1 MLLSSIITGM
11 FAIIG
16 GVVYLA
22 YKLGKSYDEKLEQF
36 EADLKQSKEEAQ
48 RHANTPANPV
58 DAAARLRERAESK
71 RSGPPRH

>member
-1 MLLSSIITGM
+1 MLLGSAIAGM
-11 FAIIG
+11 LAIIG

-36 EADLKQSKEEAQ
+36 EADLKQTQEEAQ
-48 RHANTPANPV
+48 RHANTPANPN
-58 DAAARLRERAESK
+58 DAVAKLRERAEFK